1 MVVFEGAR
9 EQGSNGG
16 KGAMGKYCGKWRI
29 GWLCRVGQII
39 LKVKD

>member
-1 MVVFEGAR
+1 MGER
-9 EQGSNGG
+9 EL
-16 KGAMGKYCGKWRI
+16 GKYCGKWRI